1 VDRRQ
6 FLKKLGLWTG
16 GGISLSLPILQM
28 LPSAK
33 AEVPTTLLSHAEGK
47 DYAAL
52 VSKVLEPLGGI
63 TSLVKKDERVVIK
76 PNIGWDRTPEQGANT
91 HPEIVKS
98 LVTLCLEAGASQV
111 MVFDRPVNEER
122 RCYANSG
129 IKAAVESIGD
139 RRVSCPYIDQR
150 KFIRVRIDKGKSIN
164 MWEFYKDA
172 LEADCYINVPVA
184 KQHGSSGLTLGLKNI
199 MGIIGGWRGRVHLSL
214 GQRIADLNTVI
225 KPRLTLIDA
234 TRILFRNGPTG
245 GSLNDVK
252 VLNTLIASRDT
263 VAADAY
269 ATTLFQMEPE
279 AVESTRAAYQLGL
292 GEMDLKKIK
301 IISV

>member
-1 VDRRQ
+1 MDRRQ
-6 FLKKLGLWTG
+6 FLKKLGQWAG
-16 GGISLSLPILQM
+16 GFGLSLPILQM
-28 LPSAK
+28 VSSVK
-33 AEVPTTLLSHAEGK
+33 AEVPTTLLSVAGGK
-47 DYAAL
+47 DYAKL
-52 VSKVLEPLGGI
+52 VLKVLDPLGGI
-63 TSLVKKDERVVIK
+63 AAFVKKDERVVIK
-76 PNIGWDRTPEQGANT
+76 PNIAWDRTPEQGANT
-91 HPEIVKS
+91 HPKVVKS
-98 LVTLCLEAGASQV
+98 LVSLCLEAGASQI

-122 RCYANSG
+122 RCYVNSG
-129 IKAAVESIGD
+129 IKAAVASLRD
-139 RRVSCPYIDQR
+139 RRARCPFIDQR
-150 KFIRVRIDKGKSIN
+150 KFIPVKIDKGKSITE
-164 MWEFYKDA
+164 WEFYKDA

-184 KQHGSSGLTLGLKNI
+184 KQCPCSVLTLGLKNI
-199 MGIIGGWRGRVHLSL
+199 MGIIGGKRELIHLAP

-234 TRILFRNGPTG
+234 TRIMFRNGPSG
-245 GSLNDVK
+245 GSLDDVK

-279 AVESTRAAYQLGL
+279 AVDSTRAAYQLGL

>member
-1 VDRRQ
+1 MDRRQ
-6 FLKKLGLWTG
+6 FLKKLGQWTG
-16 GGISLSLPILQM
+16 GVSLSLPILQM
-28 LPSAK
+28 IPSAK
-33 AEVPTTLLSHAEGK
+33 AEVPTTLLSLAEGK
-47 DYAAL
+47 DYATL
-52 VSKVLEPLGGI
+52 VSKVLAPLGGI
-63 TSLVKKDERVVIK
+63 NSLVKKNEKVVIK
-76 PNIGWDRTPEQGANT
+76 PNIAWDRTPEQGANT
-91 HPEIVKS
+91 HPEVVKS

-139 RRVSCPYIDQR
+139 RRVICPYIDQR
-150 KFIRVRIDKGKSIN
+150 KFIPVRINKGKSITE
-164 MWEFYKDA
+164 WEFYQDA

-184 KQHGSSGLTLGLKNI
+184 KQHGASGLSLGLKNI
-199 MGIIGGWRGRVHLSL
+199 MGIIGGRRGLIHLSL

-234 TRILFRNGPTG
+234 TRILFRNGPSG

-269 ATTLFQMEPE
+269 ATTFFQMEPE
-279 AVESTRAAYQLGL
+279 AVDSTRAAYQLGL

-301 IISV
+301 IIRA

>member
-1 VDRRQ
+1 MDRRQ
-6 FLKKLGLWTG
+6 FMKKLGQWTAG
-16 GGISLSLPILQM
+16 FGLSLPVLQM
-28 LPSAK
+28 IPSAK
-33 AEVPTTLLSHAEGK
+33 AEVPTTILSCAEGK
-47 DYAAL
+47 DYATL
-52 VSKVLEPLGGI
+52 VSKVLDPLGGI
-63 TSLVKKDERVVIK
+63 NSLVKKDERVVIK
-76 PNIGWDRTPEQGANT
+76 PNIAWDRTPEQGANT
-91 HPEIVKS
+91 HPEVVKS
-98 LVTLCLEAGASQV
+98 LVILCLEAGASQV

-139 RRVSCPYIDQR
+139 PRVICPYIDQR
-150 KFIRVRIDKGKSIN
+150 KFISVRIDKGKSITE
-164 MWEFYKDA
+164 WEFYKDA

-184 KQHGSSGLTLGLKNI
+184 KHCPCSVLTLGLKNI
-199 MGIIGGWRGRVHLSL
+199 MGIIGGKRELIHLAT

-225 KPRLTLIDA
+225 KARLTLIDA
-234 TRILFRNGPTG
+234 TRIMFRNGPSG

-279 AVESTRAAYQLGL
+279 AVDSTRAAYQLGL

>member
-1 VDRRQ
+1 MDRRQ
-6 FLKKLGLWTG
+6 FLKKLGQCTAG
-16 GGISLSLPILQM
+16 FSLSLPLLHLI
-28 LPSAK
+28 PSAK
-33 AEVPTTLLSHAEGK
+33 AAIPAPLLSRAEGK
-47 DYAAL
+47 DYTTL

-91 HPEIVKS
+91 HPKVVKS
-98 LVTLCLEAGASQV
+98 LVSLCLEAGASQV

-122 RCYANSG
+122 RCYTNSG
-129 IKAAVESIGD
+129 IKAAVESIRD
-139 RRVSCPYIDQR
+139 RRVSCPYMDQR
-150 KFIRVRIDKGKSIN
+150 KFTLVKIGKGKSITE
-164 MWEFYKDA
+164 WDFYKDA

-184 KQHGSSGLTLGLKNI
+184 KRHGSSVLTLGLKNI
-199 MGIIGGWRGRVHLSL
+199 MGIIGGRRGFIHLSL

-234 TRILFRNGPTG
+234 TRILFQNGPSG
-245 GSLNDVK
+245 GSLDDVK
-252 VLNTLIASRDT
+252 VLDTLIASRDT

-301 IISV
+301 IVTV

>member
-1 VDRRQ
+1 MDRRQ
-6 FLKKLGLWTG
+6 FLKKLGQCTAG
-16 GGISLSLPILQM
+16 FSLSLPLLHLI
-28 LPSAK
+28 PSAK
-33 AEVPTTLLSHAEGK
+33 AEIPAPLLSRAEGK
-47 DYAAL
+47 DYTTL

-91 HPEIVKS
+91 HPKVVKS
-98 LVTLCLEAGASQV
+98 LVSLCLEAGASQV

-122 RCYANSG
+122 RCYTNSG
-129 IKAAVESIGD
+129 IKAAVESIRD
-139 RRVSCPYIDQR
+139 RRVSCPYMDQR
-150 KFIRVRIDKGKSIN
+150 KFTLVKIGKGKSITE
-164 MWEFYKDA
+164 WDFYKDA

-184 KQHGSSGLTLGLKNI
+184 KRHGSSVLTLGLKNI
-199 MGIIGGWRGRVHLSL
+199 MGIIGGRRGFIHLSL

-234 TRILFRNGPTG
+234 TRILFQNGPSG
-245 GSLNDVK
+245 GSLDDVK
-252 VLNTLIASRDT
+252 VLDTLIASRDT

-301 IISV
+301 IVTV